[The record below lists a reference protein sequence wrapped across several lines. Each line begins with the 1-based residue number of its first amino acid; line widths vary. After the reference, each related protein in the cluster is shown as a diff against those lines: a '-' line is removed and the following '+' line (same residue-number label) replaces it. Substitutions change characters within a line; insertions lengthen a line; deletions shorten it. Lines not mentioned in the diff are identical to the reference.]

1 MDRVFF
7 LYNETT
13 KLIQLSTETF
23 EHAVKTAASFFPL
36 LIIFLIIALL
46 LIGILDWSWQK
57 YSFIKSLRMN
67 RQDLKDESRKLKDL
81 QKLNLKLED
90 CNMKLCEKL

>member
-1 MDRVFF
+1 MDKGITVNAIYILIPF

-46 LIGILDWSWQK
+46 LIGI
-57 YSFIKSLRMN
+57 FN
-67 RQDLKDESRKLKDL
+67 
-81 QKLNLKLED
+81 
-90 CNMKLCEKL
+90 